1 MIRRRRAYPGTRL
14 YGAGSTLRGEVLEA
28 ETGKA
33 ALEKLPEGVD
43 LVLPDY
49 RLPNTDGGSV
59 LRRSRNSI

>member
-1 MIRRRRAYPGTRL
+1 VRTRVL
-14 YGAGSTLRGEVLEA
+14 AFTERLHAEGYEVLEA